1 MKIMHNN
8 TGESTH
14 DTLTLPEMNIE
25 TIFGSGKLTD
35 FIGNNLVIFFYPKD
49 NTPGC
54 TSQAILFTKYHE
66 EFLRMDTQ
74 VVGVSRDTIKSHLNF
89 SAKFQLSVNLIS
101 DENEEICGA
110 FDVLKNKNM
119 YGKIVKGIER
129 STFLFNRN
137 GHLIKEW
144 RKVSAE
150 ENPSEVLDFVKNNSH
165 RLA

>member
-1 MKIMHNN
+1 MSNN
-8 TGESTH
+8 SDQGASGIN
-14 DTLTLPEMNIE
+14 TLPEINIE

-54 TSQAILFTKYHE
+54 TSQALSFTKYHE
-66 EFLRMDTQ
+66 NFLKMNTQ
-74 VVGVSRDTIKSHLNF
+74 VVGVSRDTITSHINF

-101 DENEEICGA
+101 DENEEICRA

-129 STFLFNRN
+129 STFLFNKN
-137 GHLIKEW
+137 GQLIKEW

-150 ENPSEVLDFVKNNSH
+150 ENPSEVLDFVKNNSN
-165 RLA
+165 RLS

>member
-1 MKIMHNN
+1 MRNN
-8 TGESTH
+8 TDQGSNAIK
-14 DTLTLPEMNIE
+14 TLPKMHIE

-35 FIGNNLVIFFYPKD
+35 FLGNNLIIFFYPKD

-54 TSQAILFTKYHE
+54 TSQAILFTKHHKT
-66 EFLRMDTQ
+66 FLQMNTQ

-89 SAKFQLSVNLIS
+89 TAKFQLSVNLIS
-101 DENEEICGA
+101 DENEEMCKA
-110 FDVLKNKNM
+110 FNVLKNKNM

-129 STFLFNRN
+129 STFLFNSN
-137 GHLIKEW
+137 GQLIKEW

-150 ENPSEVLDFVKNNSH
+150 ENPAEVLDFVKNNSS

>member
-1 MKIMHNN
+1 
-8 TGESTH
+8 
-14 DTLTLPEMNIE
+14 MNIE

-35 FIGNNLVIFFYPKD
+35 FLKQLGYFFHPKD

-101 DENEEICGA
+101 DEMKKC
-110 FDVLKNKNM
+110 K
-119 YGKIVKGIER
+119 
-129 STFLFNRN
+129 
-137 GHLIKEW
+137 HLM
-144 RKVSAE
+144 
-150 ENPSEVLDFVKNNSH
+150 F
-165 RLA
+165 